1 MQTTGSRIHAFAGAL
16 VANPDMLWC
25 CCRSAWRALTGAL
38 APAVAVLESS
48 HACARSGLMVMLVAA
63 HAAALGGPS
72 ATAVVAV
79 AWLSRSRSPFASE
92 LNGGV

>member
-16 VANPDMLWC
+16 VANPDMWC